1 MLSLVTEYGPVLAA
15 LAAVIAALQAW
26 RVSRNKPKVD
36 DATAEKIK
44 TEILKEQETAQ
55 HERALGN
62 AKRDR
67 YLVRLE
73 NWAYRS
79 VRPWSHQAVGIID
92 GQNIALAELCS
103 KEGIPFEQKHL
114 PELPDPPRFDD
125 EVGDA

>member
-1 MLSLVTEYGPVLAA
+1 MLRLITEYAPVLAA

-26 RVSRNKPKVD
+26 RVSRNKPQVD
-36 DATAEKIK
+36 AVTAEKIK

-55 HERALGN
+55 QERALGN

-73 NWAYRS
+73 NWAYTK
-79 VRPWSHQAVGIID
+79 VRPAWHKAVE
-92 GQNIALAELCS
+92 QNDEQNRLLVQLASRAGL
-103 KEGIPFEQKHL
+103 PFTPKVM

-125 EVGDA
+125 TE